1 VPELGRS
8 KPVST
13 FTSVDLPAPF
23 GPIRPTTSR
32 GWSSSVTSCSAWTPA
47 NERET
52 AEARRVSSGLLSIPL
67 AGAGSPNYSFG
78 MTFART
84 RPLKLALLFW
94 IWITR

>member
-1 VPELGRS
+1 MPELGRS

-23 GPIRPTTSR
+23 GPTRPTTSR
-32 GWSSSVTSCSAWTPA
+32 RCSSRVTSRSAWTPSK
-47 NERET
+47 ERET
-52 AEARRVSSGLLSIPL
+52 EEARSVPSGLLSIPL
-67 AGAGSPNYSFG
+67 AGAGFPNYSFG

-94 IWITR
+94 ISITR

>member
-1 VPELGRS
+1 MPS
-8 KPVST
+8 K
-13 FTSVDLPAPF
+13 
-23 GPIRPTTSR
+23 
-32 GWSSSVTSCSAWTPA
+32 
-47 NERET
+47 ERET
-52 AEARRVSSGLLSIPL
+52 EEARSVSSGLLSIPL